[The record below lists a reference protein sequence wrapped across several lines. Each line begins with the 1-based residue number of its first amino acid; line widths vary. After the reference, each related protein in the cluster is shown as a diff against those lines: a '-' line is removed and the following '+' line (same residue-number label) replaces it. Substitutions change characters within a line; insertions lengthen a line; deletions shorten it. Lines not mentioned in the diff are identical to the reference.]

1 MKPIVNLEETP
12 GKVVGRTKV
21 RTPAEAVD
29 RFAGLHHSM
38 GLRLPFPKGVF
49 RFKTFEE
56 ADEWEMKIL
65 VQAAAKRLRGLQ
77 P

>member
-12 GKVVGRTKV
+12 GKQVGRVKQQ
-21 RTPAEAVD
+21 TPREAID
-29 RFAGLHHSM
+29 RFNARFQGM
-38 GLRLPFPKGVF
+38 GLTLPFPKGVF

-65 VQAAAKRLRGLQ
+65 VQAAVKRLRGLQ
-77 P
+77 R